1 MYGCRKKRLNTAT
14 FFDNLYKSAGTDFS
28 ERNQMPTL
36 LLQLENKA
44 LGEYPLKKDASLTIG
59 RRGTNDVVIDD
70 PAVSG
75 HHAKIDAM
83 GDRFVLVDL
92 QSKNGSFVN
101 EQLVNSHWLKHEDVI
116 TIGGHS
122 LIFSY
127 HEKEQMSEDDSDDF
141 DETQAMNTTQHRKMM
156 IKSNP
161 TKSINVVRFW
171 DRSQN
176 RGKVKDVAPPASEP
190 RIESRKAEPVG
201 VLEYLAGGIGQIK
214 LTRKITTIGKDPT
227 SDIVVKGLLM
237 NPTAATIKKTAEG
250 FRFNYI
256 GGLPRPKLND
266 EPVKKSTLLK
276 DSDIIEIGSARLQFS
291 IEGQQNN

>member
-1 MYGCRKKRLNTAT
+1 
-14 FFDNLYKSAGTDFS
+14 
-28 ERNQMPTL
+28 MPTL
-36 LLQLENKA
+36 LLQLKNKI
-44 LGEYPLKKDASLTIG
+44 LGEYPLQEDASLTIG

-75 HHAKIDAM
+75 HHAKIDAL
-83 GDRFVLVDL
+83 GDRFVLIDL

-101 EQLVNSHWLKHEDVI
+101 EQLVHSHWLKHEDVI

-122 LIFSY
+122 LVLDF
-127 HEKEQMSEDDSDDF
+127 HTKEQSRADDSDDF
-141 DETQAMNTTQHRKMM
+141 DETQTMNTTQHRRMM

-176 RGKVKDVAPPASEP
+176 RGKVKDVEAPASEP

-201 VLEYLAGGIGQIK
+201 VLDYLAGGIGQIK

-227 SDIVVKGLLM
+227 SDIMVKGLLM
-237 NPTAATIKKTAEG
+237 DPTAATISKTAEG
-250 FRFNYI
+250 FCFNYI
-256 GGLPRPKLND
+256 GGLPRPKIND
-266 EPVKKSTLLK
+266 EPVQKSTLLK
-276 DSDIIEIGSARLQFS
+276 ASDILQIGSARLQFS
-291 IEGQQNN
+291 TEAQQNK